1 MSMYLKK
8 LKDLR
13 EDHDYTQKYIASI
26 LKISQNS
33 YSDIERGITNISV
46 DFLIKL
52 ADLYEVSVDYI
63 LGREKKII

>member
-1 MSMYLKK
+1 MYLKR

-13 EDHDYTQKYIASI
+13 EDNDYTQKYIASL

-46 DFLIKL
+46 DFLIIL
-52 ADLYEVSVDYI
+52 ADLYEVSIDYI
-63 LGREKKII
+63 LERDNKKR

>member
-1 MSMYLKK
+1 MYLKR

-33 YSDIERGITNISV
+33 YERGITNLSI
-46 DFLIKL
+46 DALIILAKL
-52 ADLYEVSVDYI
+52 YNVTTDYI
-63 LGREKKII
+63 LEIDNKS